1 MNVVFDFGVVLF
13 TWQPA
18 RFLPDFFPARAAT
31 PALASALAADVFSH
45 ADWHAFDQ
53 GLLTDKETVI
63 RTAERLGLDSAAL
76 TGLLARIPDLLTP
89 VEGTVEILR
98 GLYERRQHRDD
109 IKLFFL
115 SNMPTPFAREL
126 EQRHPFLN
134 WFDGGIF
141 SGDVNLIKPQPEIFR
156 LMQQRFS
163 LDPAQT
169 LFIDDLQSNVD
180 AARFFGWQA
189 VQFVSSV
196 KLQEHLTK
204 ALQGLSGVI
213 PRQI

>member
-18 RFLPDFFPARAAT
+18 RFLPNFFPARAAT

-53 GLLTDKETVI
+53 GLLTSAETVT
-63 RTAERLGLDSAAL
+63 RTSERLALDAAAL

-89 VEGTVEILR
+89 VEGTVEILKGLR
-98 GLYERRQHRDD
+98 GRRKLQGD
-109 IKLFFL
+109 IKLFYL
-115 SNMPTPFAREL
+115 SNMPAPFAREL
-126 EQRHPFLN
+126 EQRHSFLN

-141 SGDVNLIKPQPEIFR
+141 SGDVKLIKPQPEIFQ
-156 LMQQRFS
+156 LMQQRFN

-169 LFIDDLQSNVD
+169 LFIDDLQDNVD
-180 AARFFGWQA
+180 AARSFGWQA
-189 VQFVSSV
+189 VQFVSPV
-196 KLQEHLTK
+196 KLRGQLATV
-204 ALQGLSGVI
+204 L
-213 PRQI
+213 

>member
-13 TWQPA
+13 TWEPA
-18 RFLPDFFPARAAT
+18 RFLPDYFPARAAT
-31 PALASALAADVFSH
+31 PALASALATDVFSH

-53 GLLTDKETVI
+53 GLLTDKETVR
-63 RTAERLGLDSAAL
+63 RTAERLELDAAAL

-98 GLYERRQHRDD
+98 GLHERSRLRGD

-115 SNMPTPFAREL
+115 SNMPKPFAREL
-126 EQRHPFLN
+126 EQRHSFLN

-141 SGDVNLIKPQPEIFR
+141 SGDVKLIKPQPEIFQ
-156 LMQQRFS
+156 LMQQRFN

-169 LFIDDLQSNVD
+169 LFIDDLQSNVY
-180 AARFFGWQA
+180 AARTFGWQA
-189 VQFVSSV
+189 VQFVSSAR
-196 KLQEHLTK
+196 LREHLTQ
-204 ALQGLSGVI
+204 AF
-213 PRQI
+213 